1 MARRNVVAAAEPR
14 IPAEH
19 SPLFLFAFSGRVGTV
34 GLVKSLSTRI
44 GTGLVA
50 AILIGAFLFALS
62 LAAAP
67 RLHAWVHPD
76 SQAPHHECA
85 VTLFASGS
93 LEHCAAPVMAMVPQP
108 AQHFATIPTFT
119 VVWVAAAFS
128 SSAIFEH
135 APPALS

>member
-1 MARRNVVAAAEPR
+1 MLWPTPNPEFLQNTLLVLSVCVFWPHQ
-14 IPAEH
+14 H
-19 SPLFLFAFSGRVGTV
+19 S
-34 GLVKSLSTRI
+34 GLMKGLSTRI
-44 GTGLVA
+44 GAGLVA
-50 AILIGAFLFALS
+50 ATLIGAFLFALS
-62 LAAAP
+62 LAADP
-67 RLHAWVHPD
+67 QLHAWVHPD

-85 VTLFASGS
+85 VTLIASGS
-93 LEHCAAPVMAMVPQP
+93 FEHCAAPVMVMVPQP